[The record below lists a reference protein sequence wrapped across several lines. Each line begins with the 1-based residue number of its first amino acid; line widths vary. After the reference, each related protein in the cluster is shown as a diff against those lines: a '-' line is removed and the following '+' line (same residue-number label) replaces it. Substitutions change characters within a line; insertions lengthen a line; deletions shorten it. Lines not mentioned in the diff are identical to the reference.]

1 MTVDDFNYIDFFKT
15 EVQNENTSIKL
26 EAVNRVNLIASALG
40 PQKTVSELIPFV
52 VQVIQDENMNGDE
65 QFLFNMA
72 KQYAVLC
79 DGDYINGR
87 DELLIAPLEFLAAQE
102 ETVIR
107 DQAVISLCSII
118 EKRPSLAP
126 EYLVPMV
133 ERLVTKT
140 DFFTARV
147 SACALLPTCYRFAN
161 EDQKAKLR
169 TTYTTLCGDDTPMV
183 RRSAALKMR
192 DFVAVCDKADLLTD
206 MIPFY
211 KTLSQEDA
219 QDIIRVSCMH
229 TTVVIAGMLSAEEN
243 KVHTIP
249 VVKDAIEDRS
259 WRVRLTVSKIFDQ
272 LVTAYGPEL
281 STQVLLPC
289 FVTLFKDNEQEVRKE
304 AVKTIET
311 LLKFPNVLTS
321 TIMQQYIFPAFPS
334 LCADP
339 AQTVR
344 SALAQIIGAIAKV
357 SGKDLTQRHLLSL
370 IQDLIKDEFHDVRL
384 NIVSHTGLICEVL
397 GVEGLVHSL
406 LYTIQSLI
414 MDNHWRIR
422 QSVVEQVPRLAELF
436 GVEMFQTKLEAL
448 FISSLRDSVH
458 SVREAAIIHL
468 KAIST
473 TFGPVWTVEHLLP
486 KIVEQYSHGVGY
498 ASRVT
503 TLHVLPQ
510 VSGVMTPEQVVQY
523 IIPLLVKATKD
534 NVPNVRFCACR
545 TIAWMLENHN
555 INAENINTV
564 IKPALEDLDKDSDI
578 DVQYFA
584 MRALTHC
591 TS

>member
-52 VQVIQDENMNGDE
+52 VQVIQEEPLCSDEE
-65 QFLFNMA
+65 FLFSMA

-79 DGDYINGR
+79 SGDYINGR
-87 DELLIAPLEFLAAQE
+87 DELLMAPLEYLAAQE

-107 DQAVISLCSII
+107 DQAVLSLCAIV

-192 DFVAVCDKADLLTD
+192 DFVAVCGKADLLSD

-211 KTLSQEDA
+211 KTLSQEDT
-219 QDIIRVSCMH
+219 QDTIRVSCIY
-229 TTVVIAGMLSAEEN
+229 TTVVIAGMLNTEEN
-243 KVHTIP
+243 KQHTIS
-249 VVKDAIEDRS
+249 VVKDAIQDRS
-259 WRVRLTVSKIFDQ
+259 WRVRLTVTKIFDQ
-272 LVTAYGPEL
+272 LCTAYGPEL
-281 STQVLLPC
+281 TTQQLVSC
-289 FVTLFKDNEQEVRKE
+289 FISLFKDNEQEVRKE
-304 AVKTIET
+304 AVRTIET
-311 LLKFPNVLTS
+311 LLKFPNVLTDS
-321 TIMQQYIFPAFPS
+321 IMQTYIFPQFTA
-334 LCADP
+334 LAADP

-344 SALAQIIGAIAKV
+344 SALAQVMGSVAKTIGKE
-357 SGKDLTQRHLLSL
+357 LTQRHLLSL

-384 NIVSHTGLICEVL
+384 NIVAHAGLICEVL
-397 GVEGLVHSL
+397 GVEVLVHSL
-406 LYTIQSLI
+406 LHTIQSLI

-578 DVQYFA
+578 DVQYYASRA
-584 MRALTHC
+584 MTWC
-591 TS
+591 NQ